1 MKMIGLDTPLSVLV
15 PEWAEILLGEKFFT
29 VCSVHSTE
37 KKKKKKKKNEKN
49 IFCLDCSTALCS
61 HCLPHHHDLHSLL
74 QIRRYVYHDVIRIN
88 DANKLNIDCSS
99 IQEES
104 YKTNKAK
111 VVFLKQ
117 RPISPLRVSSSKS
130 FCIKCDRILHHP
142 YLFCSLSCKVYYH
155 DDGMT
160 PEEPKKVVLL
170 DRILTTPDS
179 TTNISNSSSC
189 RTPTVKK
196 RSISDYNEPP
206 HHHVM
211 MYRRPVDVDVGGNRR
226 RKGVPQ
232 RSPLN

>member
-1 MKMIGLDTPLSVLV
+1 MKMIGLDTPSSVLV
-15 PEWAEILLGEKFFT
+15 PEWAEILLGENFFT

-37 KKKKKKKKNEKN
+37 KKKKKKKKKNEKN

-99 IQEES
+99 IQS
-104 YKTNKAK
+104 YRTNKAN

-117 RPISPLRVSSSKS
+117 RAISSSAISPPPLRV
-130 FCIKCDRILHHP
+130 H
-142 YLFCSLSCKVYYH
+142 YH
-155 DDGMT
+155 DDGIT

-170 DRILTTPDS
+170 DRILTTPES
-179 TTNISNSSSC
+179 TTNITNSSSC

-211 MYRRPVDVDVGGNRR
+211 MYRRPVNVDVGGNRR

>member
-1 MKMIGLDTPLSVLV
+1 MFNQIGLDTPLSVLV

-99 IQEES
+99 IQ
-104 YKTNKAK
+104 
-111 VVFLKQ
+111 
-117 RPISPLRVSSSKS
+117 
-130 FCIKCDRILHHP
+130 
-142 YLFCSLSCKVYYH
+142 VYYH

-170 DRILTTPDS
+170 DRIL

-211 MYRRPVDVDVGGNRR
+211 VYRRPVDVDVGGNHR

>member
-99 IQEES
+99 IQS

-117 RPISPLRVSSSKS
+117 RPISPLR
-130 FCIKCDRILHHP
+130 
-142 YLFCSLSCKVYYH
+142 VYYH

-211 MYRRPVDVDVGGNRR
+211 VYRRPVDVDVGGNHR